1 MKEMLNYYG
10 YKTIEEFGK
19 DLGFYNNRDA
29 ERMLIEMYEED
40 TASAAN

>member
-1 MKEMLNYYG
+1 MKEILNYYG

-29 ERMLIEMYEED
+29 ERMLTEMYEED